1 MSVLTCSYRLHVE
14 KKWNQSVASQIVLRD
29 IIRKIFPIDV
39 LRYMIWQCLWL
50 MYCANWSG
58 RLSERPQWMDCTIWE
73 TVCNWDSSLLTCST
87 KWCEKLCSVH
97 VLHLLVYNVVLAAKV
112 SCWSTS
118 FLSHFFFFFF
128 LYIRMR
134 VVEAGLKCWIWRL
147 EWVVLLQNTVFL
159 THIQIDECVMIGVR
173 PLWLACCP
181 IIWAKYWHCSFR
193 GELK

>member
-1 MSVLTCSYRLHVE
+1 MSVLTCSYRLHVEKKCNQSVARQMSVLTCSYRLHVE

-118 FLSHFFFFFF
+118 FLSHFFFFFST
-128 LYIRMR
+128 L
-134 VVEAGLKCWIWRL
+134 GC
-147 EWVVLLQNTVFL
+147 VLLKQDWNVEFEGLSESCYYKTPFSWL
-159 THIQIDECVMIGVR
+159 TFKLMSV
-173 PLWLACCP
+173 
-181 IIWAKYWHCSFR
+181 
-193 GELK
+193 